1 MSELCWEVP
10 GALPRVSGAARNRLP
25 NTTGEEPPLE
35 RKLILCIRKSLVKG
49 LLLLQPLLYFNSL
62 FSFSLMGI
70 NAAIPSSPAEVPV
83 LLQPLHEPHA
93 EPALR
98 AQALRS
104 GEAEDGGDAA
114 AQHVVDRGAVPE
126 ESSRRPLPVSCH
138 THVHLR
144 LCLLPQKE

>member
-1 MSELCWEVP
+1 MKLEAFKSYSLNGNTFGKEAPSE
-10 GALPRVSGAARNRLP
+10 GQ
-25 NTTGEEPPLE
+25 EEP
-35 RKLILCIRKSLVKG
+35 CGGFTSLAAIALFQLFV
-49 LLLLQPLLYFNSL
+49 LLFPP
-62 FSFSLMGI
+62 LMGI
-70 NAAIPSSPAEVPV
+70 NTAIQSSPAEVPV

-98 AQALRS
+98 AQALCS

-138 THVHLR
+138 AHVHLR

>member
-1 MSELCWEVP
+1 MERE
-10 GALPRVSGAARNRLP
+10 
-25 NTTGEEPPLE
+25 E
-35 RKLILCIRKSLVKG
+35 RKRVLWVRKSLVKG
-49 LLLLQPLLYFNSL
+49 SVLLQPLLCCNSL
-62 FSFSLMGI
+62 SSFSLMGI
-70 NAAIPSSPAEVPV
+70 NAAIQSSPAEVPV